1 VPLQRTRAG
10 LVAVHPRSVG
20 SVGSGDPLAEGWEC
34 LRRGSWKRAKELF
47 EASLEAQ
54 ESAEAFEGLAWA
66 CFWLVDADAL
76 FHARAQAFRLFTA
89 RGDPYGAARAAM
101 WIGSEHLEF
110 KGNVAVAN
118 GWFRRARRLL
128 ASADA
133 SPEHGWLA
141 LHEGEAVLF
150 GEHDTTR
157 SQELAVTAAEL
168 GRSFGSAEL
177 EGVGMALEGLSLVT
191 EGRVQEGM
199 SLLDEAAVA
208 AMAGGFRELWA
219 VGWASCY
226 LIYACERA
234 LDFDRADKWCR
245 EIEETSRRMGIDFAW
260 ALCRAHHASVLVW
273 HGEWA
278 EAEVELQEAERALER
293 QRPPWMA
300 EATVRLAELRRRQG
314 RFNEAASLFQQVDGH
329 PLATA
334 GMAEQ
339 ALERGEPARARRLA
353 ERLLRTI
360 PVGARTERAPGLQL
374 LVRSHAAAGDID
386 AAAEALLELEALVE
400 AIGTLP
406 LRASASRCAGV
417 LDAVR
422 GEHESAR
429 QRLEDAVGLF
439 QRSGAPYESA
449 RARLDL
455 ADSLAAVGAAG
466 EAAEQRAQAGEILRR
481 LGVDRAQQPR
491 PQGGDG
497 HAPLTPREREVLALV
512 AQGMSDRRMAE
523 ALTVSEHTVHR
534 HVSNILTK
542 LGCSSR
548 AAAVARGVAF
558 ELIDPLRA

>member
-1 VPLQRTRAG
+1 MGADDLAG
-10 LVAVHPRSVG
+10 
-20 SVGSGDPLAEGWEC
+20 EGWEC
-34 LRRGSWKRAKELF
+34 LRRGSWKRARELF
-47 EASLEAQ
+47 ESSLGTHET
-54 ESAEAFEGLAWA
+54 AEAFEGLAWA

-89 RGDPYGAARAAM
+89 QGDPYGAARAAM

-110 KGNVAVAN
+110 KGNVSVAN

-128 ASADA
+128 ASANA

-141 LHEGEAVLF
+141 LHEGEAALF
-150 GEHDTTR
+150 GEHDTAR
-157 SQELAVTAAEL
+157 SKELAATAAEL
-168 GRSFGSAEL
+168 GRSFGSTEL

-219 VGWASCY
+219 VAWASCY
-226 LIYACERA
+226 VIYACERA
-234 LDFDRADKWCR
+234 HDFDRAARWCQ
-245 EIEETSRRMGIDFAW
+245 EVEETSRRMGIDFAW

-278 EAEVELQEAERALER
+278 EAEVELHEAERALEL

-314 RFNEAASLFQQVDGH
+314 RLSEAASLFEQVDGH

-339 ALERGEPARARRLA
+339 ALDRGEPARARRLA

-374 LVRSHAAAGDID
+374 LVRSHAAVGDVH
-386 AAAEALLELEALVE
+386 AAAEALAELEALV
-400 AIGTLP
+400 ASIGTLP

-417 LDAVR
+417 LNAVR
-422 GEHESAR
+422 GEHEAAR
-429 QRLEDAVGLF
+429 RRLEDAVDLF

-449 RARLDL
+449 RSRLDL
-455 ADSLAAVGAAG
+455 ADSLTAIGAAG
-466 EAAEQRAQAGEILRR
+466 EAAEQQAQAGEILRR
-481 LGVDRAQQPR
+481 LGVDRTPQPR
-491 PQGGDG
+491 RQRGGG
-497 HAPLTPREREVLALV
+497 QASLTPREREVLALV

-523 ALTVSEHTVHR
+523 VLTVSEHTVHR

-548 AAAVARGVAF
+548 AAAVARGVAL